1 VDHDTVE
8 IILSPSKAYRVFTS
22 YPRSRISLRISSRW
36 VHEEDKTMTCIPDIL
51 ILLRVGHFYF
61 ALTDFN
67 ILLEEKKDSR

>member
-1 VDHDTVE
+1 
-8 IILSPSKAYRVFTS
+8 
-22 YPRSRISLRISSRW
+22 
-36 VHEEDKTMTCIPDIL
+36 MTCIPDIL